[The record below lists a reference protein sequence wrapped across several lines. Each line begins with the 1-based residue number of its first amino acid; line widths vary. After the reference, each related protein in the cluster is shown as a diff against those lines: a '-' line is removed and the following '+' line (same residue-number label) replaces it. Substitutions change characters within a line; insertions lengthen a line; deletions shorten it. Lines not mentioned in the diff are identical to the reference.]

1 MFVATL
7 IANPREPVL
16 SKEIAHSAMQALGA
30 TNLYWLADG
39 IACDIPLGA
48 SEGAASKLA
57 SLLSG
62 AGIDFA
68 IQLQNNRRKKLLI
81 ADMDSTM
88 IGQECIDEL
97 AGVVG
102 LKEKVAAITAR
113 AMNGE
118 IDFEPAL
125 RERVA
130 LLKGLTASVVEDVI
144 RDKITVTPGAH
155 ELVQTMRRDGAYT
168 ALVSGGFTAFTEPL
182 AATIGFDENRANLL
196 LAKDGVFT
204 GHVAEP
210 ILGKEAKL
218 EALHDICA
226 RLGIAAADA
235 IAVGDGANDL
245 LMLKAAGAGVALHA
259 KPSVAAEAKIR
270 LNYSDLTGLLYLQGY
285 RKSEFA
291 A

>member
-7 IANPREPVL
+7 IANPRKPVL
-16 SKEIAHSAMQALGA
+16 TEEIAHSARQALGA

-39 IACDIPLGA
+39 IACDILLNEA
-48 SEGAASKLA
+48 EGAEGVLA
-57 SLLSG
+57 KALTG
-62 AGIDFA
+62 AEIDFA
-68 IQLQNNRRKKLLI
+68 IQPQANRRKKLLI

-88 IGQECIDEL
+88 IEQECIDEL

-118 IDFEPAL
+118 IAFEPAL

-130 LLKGLTASVVEDVI
+130 LLKGLSTSIVEEVI
-144 RDKITVTPGAH
+144 REKITLTPGAR
-155 ELVQTMRRDGAYT
+155 ELVQTMRKNGAYT
-168 ALVSGGFTAFTEPL
+168 ALVSGGFTAFTGPI
-182 AATIGFDENRANLL
+182 AATIGFDENRANTLL
-196 LAKDGVFT
+196 SEDGAFT
-204 GHVAEP
+204 GTVTEP
-210 ILGKEAKL
+210 ILGGKAKL
-218 EALHDICA
+218 DALEEICT
-226 RLGIAAADA
+226 RLGISFDVAM
-235 IAVGDGANDL
+235 AVGDGANDL

-285 RKSEFA
+285 RRADFVS
-291 A
+291 